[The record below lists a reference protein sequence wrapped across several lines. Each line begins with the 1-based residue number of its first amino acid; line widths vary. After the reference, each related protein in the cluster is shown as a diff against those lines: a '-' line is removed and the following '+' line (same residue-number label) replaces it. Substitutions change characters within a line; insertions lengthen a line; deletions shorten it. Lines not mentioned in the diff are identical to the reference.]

1 MHLCV
6 SMAVESNINFL
17 QLGRS
22 DHDLVRHIEVAP
34 EQIVYCGTVD
44 MAFAATEDDL
54 DLYAI
59 LAADKAV
66 GFFKIDLKFPRTY
79 SFARAGDLGLR
90 AFMIDHRQQG
100 RGLGRATLQAL
111 PAALRKLYPAAQ
123 ALVLTVNLRNP
134 IAVRSYLGAGFVDTG
149 ELYEGGLAGPQHVMR
164 LPLAKA

>member
-17 QLGRS
+17 RLGRS

-44 MAFAATEDDL
+44 MAFAAVEEDL

-79 SFARAGDLGLR
+79 SFARAGIWG
-90 AFMIDHRQQG
+90 
-100 RGLGRATLQAL
+100 
-111 PAALRKLYPAAQ
+111 
-123 ALVLTVNLRNP
+123 
-134 IAVRSYLGAGFVDTG
+134 
-149 ELYEGGLAGPQHVMR
+149 
-164 LPLAKA
+164 